1 MSFILQPT
9 KEHPIV
15 IAVGNSPPIHI
26 TESDWPKAMWS
37 CDLSECVIPDME
49 DTIVSVKSGECS
61 VKVTLLEGIVNV
73 LYLVSI
79 SDYMNLVHIT
89 KSLEIFYEVR
99 YIGPC

>member
-15 IAVGNSPPIHI
+15 IAVGNSLPIHI

-37 CDLSECVIPDME
+37 CDLSECVIPYME

-61 VKVTLLEGIVNV
+61 VKVTLLEGIVIV
-73 LYLVSI
+73 PLATFVT
-79 SDYMNLVHIT
+79 H
-89 KSLEIFYEVR
+89 
-99 YIGPC
+99 